1 MTANDFVQYFNDPD
15 LLAALSLEDLL
26 EQVRRHPYQSNL
38 QLLVALKAKREG
50 HPEYEYFL
58 QRLAATTFDRAQ
70 LYNLLHQQHQQV
82 STGEQPGETLELRAL
97 EELELAPLST
107 TPFEELPSRMN
118 QAPAPE
124 AIPLATPGAPAPVA
138 PPDEVP
144 RPRSSPRPT
153 AAPVSDGWVAIA
165 TTYMTVL
172 PPAEITL
179 TPPPSS
185 SVTDGPQPPAAF
197 AGVLQRYRKEET
209 LSDRLS
215 LIRRQRHQ
223 RPKTTGNST
232 ASEAVVSETLAKL
245 LASQG
250 QHARAIRMYR
260 QLALLYPEKKS
271 IFADLIQQLKE

>member
-15 LLAALSLEDLL
+15 LLAALPLEELL

-38 QLLVALKAKREG
+38 QLLLALKAKREG

-70 LYNLLHQQHQQV
+70 LYNLLQQQQQQV
-82 STGEQPGETLELRAL
+82 SAGEQPGETLELRAL

-118 QAPAPE
+118 QAPAPQ
-124 AIPLATPGAPAPVA
+124 AVSRATPGPSAPV
-138 PPDEVP
+138 PPPGEVTTS
-144 RPRSSPRPT
+144 RNSPRRT
-153 AAPVSDGWVAIA
+153 AAPVSDGWVATA
-165 TTYMTVL
+165 TTYV
-172 PPAEITL
+172 TL
-179 TPPPSS
+179 LATAVSRPTPSPPSA
-185 SVTDGPQPPAAF
+185 VADGPQPPAAF

-223 RPKTTGNST
+223 RPKTTGNRA